1 MPSVGG
7 TLMSAHSIPGLR
19 FLTASSTPMTA
30 SMSASLSAQRHGRFP
45 LDVVLLGSALLLLA
59 IGLVM
64 VASASVS
71 IAERQMNDPLYY
83 FWRQG
88 AFVIVGLIAA
98 YSVLRVRLVYWER
111 LGPYCLLVGLTM
123 LVVVL
128 LIGREINGSTRWLA
142 LGPVNFQ
149 PSELVKLFVVVY
161 LAGYLVRR
169 GDEVRESVKGF
180 LKPMALVGLI
190 GLLLLLEPDFG
201 AAAVITTTV
210 LGMMFLGGVRLWQ
223 FAVLFMVML
232 AAMGTLA
239 YSSPYRVARLTSFV
253 NPWADPFDSGFQLTQ
268 ALIAFGRGEWL
279 GVGLGGSIQKLFYLP
294 EAHTDFLFSVLA
306 EELGLLGAVSVIA
319 LFAVL
324 VWRAFAIGT
333 ASAAAGNRFGSY
345 VAYGIGMWLGLQ
357 AFINLGVNMGVLPTK
372 GLTLPLMSYGGSSI
386 VMSCV
391 AVALLLR
398 ISHEHPAVGLPAAR
412 RNESKPSA
420 RGRSA
425 ASRRRS
431 TTWGRGK

>member
-1 MPSVGG
+1 MSVGV
-7 TLMSAHSIPGLR
+7 IPALR
-19 FLTASSTPMTA
+19 TFTFNSNVTST
-30 SMSASLSAQRHGRFP
+30 QRHGRFP
-45 LDVVLLGSALLLLA
+45 LDASLLA
-59 IGLVM
+59 AALILLAVGLIM

-71 IAERQMNDPLYY
+71 IADRQMGDPFFYL
-83 FWRQG
+83 WRQS
-88 AFVIVGLIAA
+88 AFVALGLLVGFA
-98 YSVLRVRLVYWER
+98 VLNVRLVYWER
-111 LGPYCLLVGLTM
+111 LGPWMLLFGLSL

-128 LIGREINGSTRWLA
+128 FLGREINGSVRWLS

-190 GLLLLLEPDFG
+190 AVLLMLEPDFG
-201 AAAVITTTV
+201 ATAVIAATV

-223 FAVLFMVML
+223 FGILFMLLTFAFAAL
-232 AAMGTLA
+232 AV
-239 YSSPYRVARLTSFV
+239 SSPYRLERLTSFV
-253 NPWADPFDSGFQLTQ
+253 NPWADPFNSGFQLTQ

-279 GVGLGGSIQKLFYLP
+279 GVGLGGSVQKLFYLP
-294 EAHTDFLFSVLA
+294 EAHTDFLFAVLG
-306 EELGLLGAVSVIA
+306 EELGLLGVVMVIA
-319 LFAVL
+319 LFAL
-324 VWRAFAIGT
+324 IVWRAFVVGQ
-333 ASAAAGNRFGSY
+333 SAEAAGDRFGSY
-345 VAYGIGMWLGLQ
+345 AAYGIGMWLGLQ

-398 ISHEHPAVGLPAAR
+398 ISHEHPV
-412 RNESKPSA
+412 NKQPSA
-420 RGRSA
+420 RRAVVSSKKSVRKTPRKTTARKSARRTTTKRGRWA
-425 ASRRRS
+425 
-431 TTWGRGK
+431 